1 MALGGSVELTA
12 ARGRRE
18 KDKDKDADDMEDD
31 PAARDAVTES
41 RAGAPGVECQLSSVQ
56 LSAVASLALRV
67 KDVRLAGAGAGV
79 IAASRACQSS
89 DDPEQRGYVRLLS
102 ALVRRAVRRS
112 RRLWSRGLFAPQEQ
126 LGVTEENLKKRLEVR
141 AAHSLR
147 SAGDGSGG
155 RRTNQ

>member
-1 MALGGSVELTA
+1 MRGRVATACGSVESETA
-12 ARGRRE
+12 AHGRRE

-67 KDVRLAGAGAGV
+67 KDVRLAGAGACM
-79 IAASRACQSS
+79 IASRACQSS

-102 ALVRRAVRRS
+102 ALVRRAVRPRWV
-112 RRLWSRGLFAPQEQ
+112 WSCAG
-126 LGVTEENLKKRLEVR
+126 
-141 AAHSLR
+141 SLHHR
-147 SAGDGSGG
+147 NSSA
-155 RRTNQ
+155 